1 MASTDVNFN
10 GSVFRFDQPLVIAM
24 NRQSAYLLGIRLRYQ
39 ADGYAAGTVLARN
52 TTDGLY
58 QAYDDGGSSGINTA
72 ACVLFDKK
80 AAEDF
85 DGTASTSTT
94 TAVGIFGGCAVYK
107 DRLTGYDANALT
119 DLKGRVIKGATGDDL
134 VLF

>member
-1 MASTDVNFN
+1 MASVDARFN
-10 GSVFRFDQPLVIAM
+10 GSIFRFDQPLVIAM
-24 NRQSAYLLGIRLRYQ
+24 NRSSAVLVGVRLRYQ
-39 ADGYAAGTVLARN
+39 SGGYAAGTVLARN
-52 TTDGLY
+52 TTDGFY
-58 QAYDDGGSSGINTA
+58 QAYNDAGSSGINTA
-72 ACVLFDKK
+72 ACILFEAH

-119 DLKGRVIKGATGDDL
+119 DLKGRIIIGASSDEL
-134 VLF
+134 ILF

>member
-1 MASTDVNFN
+1 MASVDANFK
-10 GSVFRFDQPLVIAM
+10 SSIFRFDQPLVIAM
-24 NRQSAYLLGIRLRYQ
+24 NRSSAVLIGLRLKYQSG
-39 ADGYAAGTVLARN
+39 GYAAGTVLARN

-58 QAYDDGGSSGINTA
+58 QAYDDGGASGIDTA
-72 ACVLFDKK
+72 ACVLFEAH

-85 DGTASTSTT
+85 DGTAATSTT

-107 DRLTGYDANALT
+107 DNLTGYDANALT
-119 DLKGRVIKGATGDDL
+119 DLKGRVVKGTTGDDL